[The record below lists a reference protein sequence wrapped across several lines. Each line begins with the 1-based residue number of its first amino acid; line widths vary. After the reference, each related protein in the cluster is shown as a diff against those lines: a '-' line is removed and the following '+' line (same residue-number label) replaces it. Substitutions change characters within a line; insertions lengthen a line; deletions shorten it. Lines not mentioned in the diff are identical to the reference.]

1 MKKLTTIRFSN
12 KPNLLTMLV
21 LLGGMLIATAQ
32 TPGIPYQAYII
43 DTKGG
48 YVPGEQIKLPL
59 VNADIVLQFEIRND
73 KGQVEYIEQIPVKT
87 DEFGMVSTV
96 IGVGVLGSKPV
107 MGKFS
112 DIKWDGTPKKMHTDI
127 DFSGSGTQFQ
137 DHGKMDIIY
146 IPSPGSGLET
156 VTSLAYNGDGSY
168 TYTSEDGTTTTFSV
182 PQHGGGDPNT
192 LSMAGNV
199 GDIYVDESSGDMY
212 MHGGTSWVPMNSLNK
227 GTGAPTATNPANP
240 NGGDVYVDES
250 TGDLYTYDGTKW
262 IRQPEAKVTTSP
274 GLPTAT
280 NPANPQPG
288 DVYVDQSTG
297 DVYTYN
303 STTNTWVN
311 KSDVVSADTGNI
323 IVEGTDG
330 LAYLSSAGLGLETGV
345 GAPTA
350 TNPANP
356 DAGDVYVDESTGDI
370 YTYDGTEWIRQPEAK
385 VTTNPG
391 LPTATD
397 PANPQPGDIYVDQ
410 TTGDV
415 YTYNSTTNTWVNKS
429 DVVSADTGN
438 IIVEGTDGLAYLS
451 SAGLGLET
459 GVGAPTATNPAN
471 PDAGDVYVDESTGDI
486 YTYDGTEWI
495 RQPEAKVTTNPG
507 LPTATDPANPQP
519 GDIYV
524 DQTTGDVYT
533 YNSTTNTWE
542 NQSFINANNG
552 LTATGDLVQLG
563 GNLIQP
569 TAIGTDATNTLAVTG
584 LENADM
590 TTNQYD
596 VMVVNN
602 TTGVLE
608 KTKVSALNIQRYIAS
623 YTATR
628 GDDEFDTPQNIL
640 KVENIDAYRN
650 GVRIDFVQV
659 DADTIRLDLAAIG
672 GCFPGDEIRIVQL
685 Q

>member
-385 VTTNPG
+385 
-391 LPTATD
+391 
-397 PANPQPGDIYVDQ
+397 I
-410 TTGDV
+410 
-415 YTYNSTTNTWVNKS
+415 
-429 DVVSADTGN
+429 
-438 IIVEGTDGLAYLS
+438 
-451 SAGLGLET
+451 
-459 GVGAPTATNPAN
+459 
-471 PDAGDVYVDESTGDI
+471 
-486 YTYDGTEWI
+486 
-495 RQPEAKVTTNPG
+495 TTNPG

>member
-280 NPANPQPG
+280 N
-288 DVYVDQSTG
+288 
-297 DVYTYN
+297 
-303 STTNTWVN
+303 
-311 KSDVVSADTGNI
+311 
-323 IVEGTDG
+323 
-330 LAYLSSAGLGLETGV
+330 
-345 GAPTA
+345 
-350 TNPANP
+350 
-356 DAGDVYVDESTGDI
+356 
-370 YTYDGTEWIRQPEAK
+370 
-385 VTTNPG
+385 
-391 LPTATD
+391 

>member
-146 IPSPGSGLET
+146 IPGPGSGLET

-288 DVYVDQSTG
+288 D
-297 DVYTYN
+297 
-303 STTNTWVN
+303 
-311 KSDVVSADTGNI
+311 
-323 IVEGTDG
+323 
-330 LAYLSSAGLGLETGV
+330 
-345 GAPTA
+345 
-350 TNPANP
+350 
-356 DAGDVYVDESTGDI
+356 
-370 YTYDGTEWIRQPEAK
+370 
-385 VTTNPG
+385 
-391 LPTATD
+391 
-397 PANPQPGDIYVDQ
+397 
-410 TTGDV
+410 
-415 YTYNSTTNTWVNKS
+415 
-429 DVVSADTGN
+429 
-438 IIVEGTDGLAYLS
+438 
-451 SAGLGLET
+451 
-459 GVGAPTATNPAN
+459 
-471 PDAGDVYVDESTGDI
+471 
-486 YTYDGTEWI
+486 
-495 RQPEAKVTTNPG
+495 
-507 LPTATDPANPQP
+507 
-519 GDIYV
+519 IYV

-569 TAIGTDATNTLAVTG
+569 TAIGTDATNSLAVTG